1 MFLIPPKT
9 HQFVYVW
16 KAISFP
22 NPQGR
27 FWIEH
32 SFSFF
37 SQALLEINLQ
47 IYTIPD
53 LKRYL
58 FAMKF
63 IFKHI
68 FGHFLK
74 MNERLKKHSST
85 RKKTFLFCEKFK
97 CSIFLYQQYY
107 ASSNVSTISH
117 PQTQFVATST
127 TSSCQFLCL
136 SPQDYY
142 QSSIPPE
149 KQPQTL
155 QDRQSSYLLVYGNTL
170 PNLKR
175 DL

>member
-1 MFLIPPKT
+1 LCTYGKRFRFQT
-9 HQFVYVW
+9 HRDAFGLNTVSV
-16 KAISFP
+16 
-22 NPQGR
+22 
-27 FWIEH
+27 
-32 SFSFF
+32 FSHKPCLKLT
-37 SQALLEINLQ
+37 SR
-47 IYTIPD
+47 YTIPD

-74 MNERLKKHSST
+74 MNERLKKHS
-85 RKKTFLFCEKFK
+85 RPQEKKTFLFCEKFK

-136 SPQDYY
+136 SP
-142 QSSIPPE
+142 
-149 KQPQTL
+149 
-155 QDRQSSYLLVYGNTL
+155 
-170 PNLKR
+170 
-175 DL
+175 